1 MAVDIDSSFSE
12 NRVIN
17 VPVGRILCS
26 RKWMNSHLV
35 ATMKGYI
42 NNLRIINNSRSR
54 AAVFICICFSHCINE
69 GITAVQAS
77 G

>member
-1 MAVDIDSSFSE
+1 MAVDIDSSFCE

-42 NNLRIINNSRSR
+42 DNLRIINNSRSR
-54 AAVFICICFSHCINE
+54 AQCSPVSAFLTVLMK
-69 GITAVQAS
+69 A
-77 G
+77 